1 MAENKINTNGK
12 NDKSVMSYL
21 NCSGEEI
28 TMEKYKNIFSD
39 TLDISCGIS
48 EIIET
53 RLNHKPCG
61 LTTEEAAFLQV
72 MFAAQQRVVILL
84 LELYPD

>member
-1 MAENKINTNGK
+1 MRKLNTNSENGK
-12 NDKSVMSYL
+12 GVVSYL

-28 TMEKYKNIFSD
+28 TREKHRNILSD

-53 RLNHKPCG
+53 RLNHKPYG

-72 MFAAQQRVVILL
+72 MFAAQQRAVILL